1 MCLPADVGLRAV
13 EGSQIPANLGR
24 TGLLYST
31 PLPPVVLSFLVKFV
45 GLQPHA
51 TKDPLDESERGE

>member
-13 EGSQIPANLGR
+13 EGSQIPANLGP

-31 PLPPVVLSFLVKFV
+31 PLPPVVLS
-45 GLQPHA
+45 
-51 TKDPLDESERGE
+51 